1 VAAISTTSPVVV
13 GGFMIPW
20 GTLRTLLP
28 DTRWALY
35 GVGWVDQP
43 GPAVVASV
51 AYERNNGSPVPF
63 GSQTLVAG
71 KNEIGPYPLRGTFAV
86 QAGVPQDEE
95 IVSVVLRGQLA
106 SDGTAGS
113 MRRWALWLRMSPR
126 IT

>member
-28 DTRWALY
+28 DSRWALY
-35 GVGWVDQP
+35 GVGWVDAP

-51 AYERNNGSPVPF
+51 AYERNDGSAVQF
-63 GSQTLVAG
+63 GSEQLVAG
-71 KNEIGPYPLRGTFAV
+71 KNEIGPYPLRGIFAV

-106 SDGTAGS
+106 SAGTAGA
-113 MRRWALWLRMSPR
+113 MRRWTLWLRMSPR

>member
-20 GTLRTLLP
+20 ATLRTLLP

-51 AYERNNGSPVPF
+51 AYERNNGSVVQF
-63 GSQTLVAG
+63 GSEQLVAG

-113 MRRWALWLRMSPR
+113 MRRWTLWLRMSPR
-126 IT
+126 ST